1 MAEQGRREAEI
12 IPFPAACP
20 GPAPEIGD
28 LRFRALIGEEAW
40 ARLPE
45 AVRARFGKRVSG
57 CATVVYVGEVVEC
70 RLSAAGWLLAQ
81 LGRLMGAPL
90 PLSRDADVPACVSVT
105 EDPAPSTSLGTGS
118 AGQFWTRI
126 YGRRSGFP
134 QVISS
139 SKRFCGPT
147 GLEEQVGGG
156 LGIALRVEVANG
168 ALHFL
173 SDHYFL
179 MVRGRRLLLPKFL
192 SPGALRVN
200 HVDCN
205 HGLFAFVL
213 ELRHRWLGELVHQT
227 AMFRERGAGED

>member
-1 MAEQGRREAEI
+1 MAERGRIGAEI
-12 IPFPAACP
+12 IPFPAAR
-20 GPAPEIGD
+20 PAGDAAPVGD

-57 CATVVYVGEVVEC
+57 CAAAVYVGEVVEC
-70 RLSAAGWLLAQ
+70 RISAAGWLLAQ
-81 LGRLMGAPL
+81 LARLIGGPL

-105 EDPAPSTSLGTGS
+105 EDPAFS
-118 AGQFWTRI
+118 GQFWTRI
-126 YGRRSGFP
+126 YGRRHGFP

-139 SKRFCGPT
+139 SKRFAGPT

-156 LGIALRVEVANG
+156 FGIALRAEVANR
-168 ALHFL
+168 ALHFV

-179 MVRGRRLLLPKFL
+179 LVGGRRLRLPKFL
-192 SPGALRVN
+192 SPGALRVS

-213 ELRHRWLGELVHQT
+213 ALRHPWLGELVHQT

>member
-12 IPFPAACP
+12 IPFPAARP

-57 CATVVYVGEVVEC
+57 CAAVVYVGEVVEC

-81 LGRLMGAPL
+81 LGRLIGAPL
-90 PLSRDADVPACVSVT
+90 PLSRDIEVPACVSVT
-105 EDPAPSTSLGTGS
+105 EDISF

-126 YGRRSGFP
+126 YGRRRGFP

-139 SKRFCGPT
+139 SKRFAGPT
-147 GLEEQVGGG
+147 GLEEQIGGG
-156 LGIALRVEVANG
+156 FGIALRVEVADG

-179 MVRGRRLLLPKFL
+179 MVRGRRLRLPGSL
-192 SPGALRVN
+192 SPGALRVS

-227 AMFRERGAGED
+227 AMFKERR